1 MVKYSS
7 IYVKVDRDTRARL
20 NIIAKKRHTSVNK
33 LLRGKVFEIL
43 KANPIA
49 SREDIEAWYKHQ
61 QAK

>member
-20 NIIAKKRHTSVNK
+20 NIIAKRQHTSVNK

-49 SREDIEAWYKHQ
+49 SREDIEEWYKDQ

>member
-20 NIIAKKRHTSVNK
+20 NIIAKQRRTSVNK
-33 LLRGKVFEIL
+33 LLRSKVFEIL

-49 SREDIEAWYKHQ
+49 SREDIEDWYKDQ

>member
-20 NIIAKKRHTSVNK
+20 NIIAKKRRTSVNK
-33 LLRGKVFEIL
+33 LLRAKVFEIL

-49 SREDIEAWYKHQ
+49 SREDIEEWYKHQ

>member
-20 NIIAKKRHTSVNK
+20 NIIAKRQHTSVNK
-33 LLRGKVFEIL
+33 LLRGKVLEIL

-49 SREDIEAWYKHQ
+49 SREDIEDWYKDQ

>member
-20 NIIAKKRHTSVNK
+20 NIIAKRQHTSVNK
-33 LLRGKVFEIL
+33 LLRGKVLEIL

-49 SREDIEAWYKHQ
+49 SREDIEEWYKDQ
-61 QAK
+61 QAR